1 MTRIRQGRSG
11 RLLCIAVRRRASG
24 IDNGLGRD
32 ADFERVDTTRC
43 LRLHRR
49 YGERIEPLQ
58 ASFARANESVTQAS
72 DIPHSLM
79 QRIDPMRDFRDAKA
93 MAQTLREALKMKSV
107 SLTHSESLELVA
119 TILGFHD
126 WNVLSATI
134 QSEVQPAAN
143 PGSTIP
149 ATVRLAAENQL
160 PTLPVRDI
168 VLFPHLNVPLFAGR
182 AKTISAVERAMAED
196 RRVLVVT
203 QRRPGDDNP
212 TAADLYGVGLT
223 ASVTDLIKLNDG
235 TVKLLVKTLARAT
248 IVRLVE
254 DPFLT
259 AEIAPFDESRGQDEE
274 ATALSRAVLEALFA
288 VRNVGQISSVYDR
301 LQENK
306 EPGTLADA
314 VAAILRCDIR
324 QKQDLLETG
333 DVVSRLQK
341 ILALMKTEQAA

>member
-1 MTRIRQGRSG
+1 
-11 RLLCIAVRRRASG
+11 
-24 IDNGLGRD
+24 
-32 ADFERVDTTRC
+32 
-43 LRLHRR
+43 
-49 YGERIEPLQ
+49 
-58 ASFARANESVTQAS
+58 
-72 DIPHSLM
+72 M

-93 MAQTLREALKMKSV
+93 MAQTLREALKTKSV

-149 ATVRLAAENQL
+149 ARVRLAAENQL

-168 VLFPHLNVPLFAGR
+168 VVFPHLNVPLFAGR
-182 AKTISAVERAMAED
+182 AKTISAVEHAMAED
-196 RRVLVVT
+196 RRILVVT
-203 QRRPGDDNP
+203 QRRPVDDNP

-223 ASVTDLIKLNDG
+223 ANVTDLIKLNDG
-235 TVKLLVKTLARAT
+235 TIKLLVKTLTRAT

-274 ATALSRAVLEALFA
+274 AIALSRAVLEALFA
-288 VRNVGQISSVYDR
+288 ARNVGQISSVYDR

-314 VAAILRCDIR
+314 VAAILTCDIR

-341 ILALMKTEQAA
+341 ILALMKTDQQAA

>member
-1 MTRIRQGRSG
+1 
-11 RLLCIAVRRRASG
+11 
-24 IDNGLGRD
+24 
-32 ADFERVDTTRC
+32 
-43 LRLHRR
+43 
-49 YGERIEPLQ
+49 
-58 ASFARANESVTQAS
+58 
-72 DIPHSLM
+72 
-79 QRIDPMRDFRDAKA
+79 MRDFRDAKA
-93 MAQTLREALKMKSV
+93 MAQTLREALKTKSV
-107 SLTHSESLELVA
+107 SLTHSESLELIA
-119 TILGFHD
+119 TILGFRD

-143 PGSTIP
+143 PGSTPP
-149 ATVRLAAENQL
+149 ATVTLAAGNQL
-160 PTLPVRDI
+160 PTVPLRDI

-182 AKTISAVERAMAED
+182 AKTIHAVECAMAKD
-196 RRVLVVT
+196 RRILVVT
-203 QRRPGDDNP
+203 QRRSGDDNP

-235 TVKLLVKTLARAT
+235 TIKLLVKTLTRAA

-274 ATALSRAVLEALFA
+274 AIALSRAVLEALFA
-288 VRNVGQISSVYDR
+288 ARNVGQISSVYDR

-314 VAAILRCDIR
+314 VAAILGCDIR

-341 ILALMKTEQAA
+341 ILALMNTDQQAA

>member
-1 MTRIRQGRSG
+1 
-11 RLLCIAVRRRASG
+11 
-24 IDNGLGRD
+24 
-32 ADFERVDTTRC
+32 
-43 LRLHRR
+43 
-49 YGERIEPLQ
+49 
-58 ASFARANESVTQAS
+58 
-72 DIPHSLM
+72 
-79 QRIDPMRDFRDAKA
+79 MRDFRDAKA
-93 MAQTLREALKMKSV
+93 MAQTLREALKTKSV

-119 TILGFHD
+119 TILGFRD

-134 QSEVQPAAN
+134 QSEVQPPAN
-143 PGSTIP
+143 PGLTIP

-168 VLFPHLNVPLFAGR
+168 VVFPHLNVPLFAGR

-196 RRVLVVT
+196 RRILVVT

-235 TVKLLVKTLARAT
+235 TIKLMVKTLTRAT

-274 ATALSRAVLEALFA
+274 AIALSRAVLEALFA
-288 VRNVGQISSVYDR
+288 ARNVGQISSVYDR

-341 ILALMKTEQAA
+341 ILALMKTDQQAAQLVTGVTVMSDPL

>member
-1 MTRIRQGRSG
+1 
-11 RLLCIAVRRRASG
+11 
-24 IDNGLGRD
+24 
-32 ADFERVDTTRC
+32 
-43 LRLHRR
+43 
-49 YGERIEPLQ
+49 
-58 ASFARANESVTQAS
+58 ESVTQAS

-93 MAQTLREALKMKSV
+93 IAQTLRVSLKAKSV
-107 SLTHSESLELVA
+107 SLTHSEGLELVA
-119 TILGFHD
+119 TILGFRD
-126 WNVLSATI
+126 WNVLSAAI

-149 ATVRLAAENQL
+149 AAVRPAAENQL
-160 PTLPVRDI
+160 PIVPLRDI
-168 VLFPHLNVPLFAGR
+168 VVFPQLNVPLYAGR
-182 AKTISAVERAMAED
+182 AKTIHALERAMAKD
-196 RRVLVVT
+196 KRILVVT

-223 ASVTDLIKLNDG
+223 ASVIDLIKLNDG
-235 TVKLLVKTLARAT
+235 TIKLLVRTLARAA

-274 ATALSRAVLEALFA
+274 AIALSRAVLEALFA
-288 VRNVGQISSVYDR
+288 ARNVGEISFIYDR
-301 LQENK
+301 SQLK

-314 VAAILRCDIR
+314 VAAILKCDIR

-341 ILALMKTEQAA
+341 ILALMKTDQQAA

>member
-1 MTRIRQGRSG
+1 
-11 RLLCIAVRRRASG
+11 
-24 IDNGLGRD
+24 
-32 ADFERVDTTRC
+32 
-43 LRLHRR
+43 
-49 YGERIEPLQ
+49 
-58 ASFARANESVTQAS
+58 
-72 DIPHSLM
+72 
-79 QRIDPMRDFRDAKA
+79 MRDFRDAKA
-93 MAQTLREALKMKSV
+93 MAQTLREALKTKSV

-149 ATVRLAAENQL
+149 ATVRLGENQL
-160 PTLPVRDI
+160 PTVPVRDI

-182 AKTISAVERAMAED
+182 AKTIHAVERAMAKD
-196 RRVLVVT
+196 RRILVVT
-203 QRRPGDDNP
+203 QRRAAADDP

-235 TVKLLVKTLARAT
+235 TIKLLVKTLTRAT

-274 ATALSRAVLEALFA
+274 AIALSRAVLETLLAA
-288 VRNVGQISSVYDR
+288 RNSGQISFLYDR
-301 LQENK
+301 LQESK

-314 VAAILRCDIR
+314 VAAMLPCDIR

-333 DVVSRLQK
+333 DVVSRLQT
-341 ILALMKTEQAA
+341 ILALMKTDQQAA

>member
-1 MTRIRQGRSG
+1 
-11 RLLCIAVRRRASG
+11 
-24 IDNGLGRD
+24 
-32 ADFERVDTTRC
+32 
-43 LRLHRR
+43 
-49 YGERIEPLQ
+49 
-58 ASFARANESVTQAS
+58 
-72 DIPHSLM
+72 
-79 QRIDPMRDFRDAKA
+79 MRDFRDAKA
-93 MAQTLREALKMKSV
+93 MAQTLREALKPKSV

-119 TILGFHD
+119 TILGFRD

-134 QSEVQPAAN
+134 QSEVQPPAN

-149 ATVRLAAENQL
+149 ATVRLASENQL

-168 VLFPHLNVPLFAGR
+168 VVFPNLNVPLFAGR

-196 RRVLVVT
+196 RRILVVA

-235 TVKLLVKTLARAT
+235 TIKLLVKTLTRAT

-274 ATALSRAVLEALFA
+274 AIALSRAVLEALFA
-288 VRNVGQISSVYDR
+288 ARNVGQISSVYDR

-306 EPGTLADA
+306 EPGALADA
-314 VAAILRCDIR
+314 VAAVLRCDIR

-341 ILALMKTEQAA
+341 ILALMKTDNKRLSLSLA

>member
-1 MTRIRQGRSG
+1 
-11 RLLCIAVRRRASG
+11 
-24 IDNGLGRD
+24 
-32 ADFERVDTTRC
+32 
-43 LRLHRR
+43 
-49 YGERIEPLQ
+49 
-58 ASFARANESVTQAS
+58 
-72 DIPHSLM
+72 
-79 QRIDPMRDFRDAKA
+79 MRDFRDAKA
-93 MAQTLREALKMKSV
+93 MAQTLREALKTKSV

-134 QSEVQPAAN
+134 QSEVQPPAN

-149 ATVRLAAENQL
+149 ATVRLAAQNQL

-168 VLFPHLNVPLFAGR
+168 VVFPHLNVPLFAGR
-182 AKTISAVERAMAED
+182 AKTISAVECAMAED
-196 RRVLVVT
+196 RRILVVT

-235 TVKLLVKTLARAT
+235 TIKLMVKTLTRAT

-274 ATALSRAVLEALFA
+274 AIALSRAVLEALFDA
-288 VRNVGQISSVYDR
+288 RNVGQISSVCDR
-301 LQENK
+301 FQENK

-314 VAAILRCDIR
+314 VAAILGCDIR

-341 ILALMKTEQAA
+341 ILTLMKTDQQAV

>member
-1 MTRIRQGRSG
+1 
-11 RLLCIAVRRRASG
+11 
-24 IDNGLGRD
+24 
-32 ADFERVDTTRC
+32 
-43 LRLHRR
+43 
-49 YGERIEPLQ
+49 
-58 ASFARANESVTQAS
+58 
-72 DIPHSLM
+72 
-79 QRIDPMRDFRDAKA
+79 MRDFRDAKA
-93 MAQTLREALKMKSV
+93 MAQTLREALKTKSV

-119 TILGFHD
+119 TILGFHN

-134 QSEVQPAAN
+134 QSEVQPTDN

-160 PTLPVRDI
+160 PAVPLRDI

-196 RRVLVVT
+196 RRILVVT

-235 TVKLLVKTLARAT
+235 TIKLLVKTLTRAT

-274 ATALSRAVLEALFA
+274 AIALSRAVLETLLAA
-288 VRNVGQISSVYDR
+288 RNSGQISFLYDR
-301 LQENK
+301 LQESK

-314 VAAILRCDIR
+314 VAAILPCDIR

-341 ILALMKTEQAA
+341 ILALMKTDQQAA

>member
-1 MTRIRQGRSG
+1 
-11 RLLCIAVRRRASG
+11 
-24 IDNGLGRD
+24 
-32 ADFERVDTTRC
+32 
-43 LRLHRR
+43 
-49 YGERIEPLQ
+49 
-58 ASFARANESVTQAS
+58 
-72 DIPHSLM
+72 
-79 QRIDPMRDFRDAKA
+79 MRDFRDAKA
-93 MAQTLREALKMKSV
+93 MAQTLREALKTKSV

-119 TILGFHD
+119 KILGFHD

-149 ATVRLAAENQL
+149 ATVRLAAGNQL
-160 PTLPVRDI
+160 PTLPLRDI
-168 VLFPHLNVPLFAGR
+168 VVFPHLNVPLFAGR

-196 RRVLVVT
+196 RRILVVT

-212 TAADLYGVGLT
+212 TAADLYSVGLT

-235 TVKLLVKTLARAT
+235 TIKLLVKTLTRAT

-274 ATALSRAVLEALFA
+274 AIALSRAVLETLFA
-288 VRNVGQISSVYDR
+288 ARNVGQISFVYDQFRISSVYDR

-333 DVVSRLQK
+333 DVVSRLQT
-341 ILALMKTEQAA
+341 ILALMKTDQQAA

>member
-1 MTRIRQGRSG
+1 
-11 RLLCIAVRRRASG
+11 
-24 IDNGLGRD
+24 
-32 ADFERVDTTRC
+32 
-43 LRLHRR
+43 
-49 YGERIEPLQ
+49 
-58 ASFARANESVTQAS
+58 
-72 DIPHSLM
+72 M
-79 QRIDPMRDFRDAKA
+79 QRIDPMRDFRNAKA
-93 MAQTLREALKMKSV
+93 MAQTLREALKTKSV

-119 TILGFHD
+119 TILGFRD

-134 QSEVQPAAN
+134 QSEVQPPAN

-149 ATVRLAAENQL
+149 ARVRLAAENQL

-168 VLFPHLNVPLFAGR
+168 VVFPHLNVPLFAGR
-182 AKTISAVERAMAED
+182 AKTISAVEHAMAED
-196 RRVLVVT
+196 RRILVVT
-203 QRRPGDDNP
+203 QRRPVDDNP

-223 ASVTDLIKLNDG
+223 ANVTDLIKLNDG
-235 TVKLLVKTLARAT
+235 TIKLLVKTLTRAT

-274 ATALSRAVLEALFA
+274 AIALSRAVLEALFA
-288 VRNVGQISSVYDR
+288 ARNVGQISSVYDR

-314 VAAILRCDIR
+314 VAAILTCDIR

-341 ILALMKTEQAA
+341 ILALMKTDQQAA

>member
-1 MTRIRQGRSG
+1 
-11 RLLCIAVRRRASG
+11 
-24 IDNGLGRD
+24 
-32 ADFERVDTTRC
+32 
-43 LRLHRR
+43 
-49 YGERIEPLQ
+49 
-58 ASFARANESVTQAS
+58 
-72 DIPHSLM
+72 
-79 QRIDPMRDFRDAKA
+79 MRDFRDAKA
-93 MAQTLREALKMKSV
+93 MAQTLREALKTKSV

-119 TILGFHD
+119 TILGFRD

-134 QSEVQPAAN
+134 QSEVQPPAN
-143 PGSTIP
+143 PGSTVP
-149 ATVRLAAENQL
+149 ATVRLAAQNQL

-168 VLFPHLNVPLFAGR
+168 VVFPHLNVPLFAGR
-182 AKTISAVERAMAED
+182 AKTISAVEHAMAQD
-196 RRVLVVT
+196 RRILVVT

-235 TVKLLVKTLARAT
+235 TIKLLVKTLTRAT

-274 ATALSRAVLEALFA
+274 AIALSRAVLETLLAA
-288 VRNVGQISSVYDR
+288 RNSGQISFLYDR
-301 LQENK
+301 LQESK

-341 ILALMKTEQAA
+341 ILALMKTDQQAA

>member
-1 MTRIRQGRSG
+1 
-11 RLLCIAVRRRASG
+11 
-24 IDNGLGRD
+24 
-32 ADFERVDTTRC
+32 
-43 LRLHRR
+43 
-49 YGERIEPLQ
+49 
-58 ASFARANESVTQAS
+58 
-72 DIPHSLM
+72 M

-149 ATVRLAAENQL
+149 ATVRLAAGNQL
-160 PTLPVRDI
+160 PTLPLRDI
-168 VLFPHLNVPLFAGR
+168 VVFPHLNVPLFAGR

-341 ILALMKTEQAA
+341 ILALMKMDQQAA